1 MGAPLLRL
9 ARWRSPQA
17 PVLSGNDYG
26 NRCTILKKYQINQ
39 RSVAEREG
47 FEPSIRLPV
56 CRISSA
62 VHSTTLPPLREM
74 KTPPEGGAVDTG
86 GLMT

>member
-1 MGAPLLRL
+1 
-9 ARWRSPQA
+9 
-17 PVLSGNDYG
+17 
-26 NRCTILKKYQINQ
+26 
-39 RSVAEREG
+39 
-47 FEPSIRLPV
+47 
-56 CRISSA
+56 